1 MKRVGIYL
9 RVSTDSQT
17 TENQRRELGAVAA
30 RSGWQVVGI
39 YEDAGISGAKGR
51 DKRPDFDRLLKD
63 ATARKINM
71 IAAWSVDRLG
81 RIQDLVGFLTDPQAL
96 GCDLY
101 LHQQALD
108 TSTPFG
114 RAMFQMCGVFA
125 EFERGMIRERV
136 NAGLARARAKGTKLG
151 RRRVKPVVEAHIR
164 ELKATGMG
172 ILKIARTIGVGTSV
186 VQRVVGSRRSASP
199 KTSHRAR
206 GHNQPPVRVTD
217 EQFAKMNAKQRT
229 DYARQVPQSLESCVR
244 RS

>member
-9 RVSTDSQT
+9 RVSTDTQT
-17 TENQRRELGAVAA
+17 TENQRRELEAVAT
-30 RSGWQVVGI
+30 RSGWEAVGF

-51 DKRPDFDRLLKD
+51 DERPGFDRLLKD

-81 RIQDLVGFLTDPQAL
+81 RSLQDLVTFLTELQAL

-101 LHQQALD
+101 LHQQSLD
-108 TSTPFG
+108 TSTPSG

-151 RRRVKPVVEAHIR
+151 RRPVSHATEARIR
-164 ELKATGMG
+164 QLKADGMG
-172 ILKIARTIGVGTSV
+172 ILKIGRTLGVGTSV
-186 VQRVVGSRRSASP
+186 VQRVLSAS
-199 KTSHRAR
+199 
-206 GHNQPPVRVTD
+206 
-217 EQFAKMNAKQRT
+217 
-229 DYARQVPQSLESCVR
+229 L
-244 RS
+244 

>member
-17 TENQRRELGAVAA
+17 TENQRRELGAVAT
-30 RSGWQVVGI
+30 RSGWQVMGI

-81 RIQDLVGFLTDPQAL
+81 RSLQDLVGFLTDLQAL

-108 TSTPFG
+108 TSTPSG

-125 EFERGMIRERV
+125 EYERGMIRERV
-136 NAGLARARAKGTKLG
+136 NAGLARARAKGKRLG
-151 RRRVKPVVEAHIR
+151 RRPVKPSVETRIR
-164 ELKATGMG
+164 KLRSEGMG
-172 ILKIARTIGVGTSV
+172 ILKIGRTVGVGTSV
-186 VQRVVGSRRSASP
+186 VQRVVQEPTKA
-199 KTSHRAR
+199 
-206 GHNQPPVRVTD
+206 
-217 EQFAKMNAKQRT
+217 
-229 DYARQVPQSLESCVR
+229 
-244 RS
+244 